1 MDSIKALLK
10 QSGMTN
16 IIVSI
21 IFGIFGVIL
30 CIFHETAMKLISI
43 LIGVLFLGAGL
54 ARIVNYIQ
62 GRGRDEHLNGDLLL
76 GVILFIFGI
85 VAIVYTNTIGM
96 ILRTIVAIWI
106 IYAGIS
112 KTYLSMKLKELGA
125 SAWIVSLV
133 LSIII
138 IIFGLFILFYNGAII
153 TLIGAIMIAYAIID
167 IIENVIFIRR
177 LN

>member
-21 IFGIFGVIL
+21 IFAIFGVIL
-30 CIFHETAMKLISI
+30 CVFHEAAVKLISI
-43 LIGVLFLGAGL
+43 LLGILFLGSGL
-54 ARIVNYIQ
+54 ARIITYIE

-76 GVILFIFGI
+76 GAILFIFGI

-96 ILRTIVAIWI
+96 ILRTIVSIWI

-112 KTYLSMKLKELGA
+112 KTYLSMKLKNLCA
-125 SAWIVSLV
+125 SAWIVSIV
-133 LSIII
+133 LSLIM
-138 IIFGLFILFYNGAII
+138 IIFGLYILFNNGAII
-153 TLIGAIMIAYAIID
+153 TLIGTIMIAYAIID
-167 IIENVIFIRR
+167 IIENIIFIRK

>member
-1 MDSIKALLK
+1 
-10 QSGMTN
+10 
-16 IIVSI
+16 
-21 IFGIFGVIL
+21 
-30 CIFHETAMKLISI
+30 
-43 LIGVLFLGAGL
+43 
-54 ARIVNYIQ
+54 
-62 GRGRDEHLNGDLLL
+62 
-76 GVILFIFGI
+76 
-85 VAIVYTNTIGM
+85 M

-138 IIFGLFILFYNGAII
+138 IIFGLFILFNNGAII